1 MEENKVYFVV
11 AQQEPSKIET
21 IARKVYAG
29 ALIGTVVVALTP
41 IVVNVVGNVVETI
54 KFKRKIRKGL
64 KDGSIVEVNGEYYEV
79 NKEIV
84 EEEPESNN

>member
-29 ALIGTVVVALTP
+29 ALICTVVVALTP

-54 KFKRKIRKGL
+54 KHKIKIRKGL
-64 KDGSIVEVNGEYYEV
+64 KDGSIVKIGNDYYEV
-79 NKEIV
+79 NNVV